1 MRKENKRTDINT
13 KVTLLIRKTCV
24 VLTLAVACATVSPKG
39 AILNSYQVVEAATK
53 SLSTI
58 VPTVSIQS
66 RSGQTATLTIDSVN
80 NASYY
85 RVYRSTSA
93 SGTYS
98 YVGNTSS
105 LKFVDSG
112 LKSGSTYYYKIKA
125 YNSSSSSKYSKSVKV
140 NATLSKVVNL
150 KGSYSNQGAT
160 LTWSK
165 LTGASKYKVYRA
177 TSKNGDYDYL
187 GSTTSTSYTDK
198 TAKAGA
204 TYYYRVRGMKTVSN
218 IKYNGVY
225 SSKISVACTV
235 NQVENESENSYID
248 EVLRLVNIERTQ
260 RGLSELTTTTALKN
274 AANQRAIEIKSVF
287 DHTRPDGSSCFTVLD
302 EFNVSYRAAG
312 ENIAYGQKTPE
323 EVVDGWMNSEGHRAN
338 ILSSKF
344 GKLGVGCYYS
354 NGTYYWSQLFTN

>member
-1 MRKENKRTDINT
+1 MRKENKRTDFNT
-13 KVTLLIRKTCV
+13 KVTHLISKTCV
-24 VLTLAVACATVSPKG
+24 VLTLAIACTIASPTG
-39 AILNSYQVVEAATK
+39 AIPNSYQVVDAAQIK

-58 VPTVSIQS
+58 VPTFSIQS
-66 RSGQTATLTIDSVN
+66 RSGQTVTLAINSVN

-85 RVYRSTSA
+85 KIYRSTSA

-98 YVGNTSS
+98 YVGKTSS

-112 LKSGSTYYYKIKA
+112 LKSGSSYYYKIKA
-125 YNSSSSSKYSKSVKV
+125 SNGSSDSKYSKSIKV
-140 NATLSKVVNL
+140 NATLGKVINL

-160 LTWSK
+160 LKWSQ

-177 TSKNGDYDYL
+177 TSKNGDFKYI
-187 GSTTSTSYTDK
+187 GSTTSTSYTDR
-198 TAKAGA
+198 TANAGS
-204 TYYYRVRGMKTVSN
+204 TYYYRVRGMKTVSK

-225 SSKISVACTV
+225 SSKISVTCTASQSGQTSNNYV
-235 NQVENESENSYID
+235 D

-274 AANQRAIEIKSVF
+274 AANKRAIEIKSVF
-287 DHTRPDGSSCFTVLD
+287 SHTRPDGTSCFTALD
-302 EFNVSYRAAG
+302 DFNVSYRAAG

-323 EVVDGWMNSEGHRAN
+323 EVVEGWMNSEGHRKN

-344 GKLGVGCYYS
+344 GKLGVGCHYS
-354 NGTYYWSQLFTN
+354 NGTY